1 MSPLIAFII
10 GAGRNIG
17 EHTAAALK
25 AKGFKVALGSRKPDV
40 DQIKKDGY
48 FPVAID
54 AESPVSVQQAF
65 SQVNQELGGPPN
77 VVIFNGI
84 CFSSMKRERHL
95 FYAFA

>member
-25 AKGFKVALGSRKPDV
+25 AKGYQVALGSRKPDV
-40 DQIKKDGY
+40 NQIKKDGY

-54 AESPVSVQQAF
+54 AESPTSVQEAF
-65 SQVNQELGGPPN
+65 AQINDELGPPN

-84 CFSSMKRERHL
+84 CFSSIKRERHL